1 MTGKNLTKKKKQ
13 GTKEGIN
20 FRNELHAIYLRKY
33 RIKRKE
39 KECRRRGS
47 RPNLRSNS
55 GKIACLRRQKV
66 GNKLLK
72 NSRGEKETDNV
83 KLCRCRKLIAAK
95 RKKKKK
101 KYRIH
106 TREIPKIFMKP
117 DVLQRFTFDR
127 SSIRNIRRVQKQGML
142 SQIELRKPILFFFHF
157 VTEIRFR
164 YVFDYYE
171 KRKKNRGIEKVREN
185 FEFLLI

>member
-1 MTGKNLTKKKKQ
+1 MTGKNLKKKKIGNKRRDQ
-13 GTKEGIN
+13 FSK
-20 FRNELHAIYLRKY
+20 RNLHAIYLRKY
-33 RIKRKE
+33 RITGIKRKE

-142 SQIELRKPILFFFHF
+142 SQIELRKPILFFF
-157 VTEIRFR
+157 I
-164 YVFDYYE
+164 
-171 KRKKNRGIEKVREN
+171 
-185 FEFLLI
+185 L

>member
-1 MTGKNLTKKKKQ
+1 MTGKNIPIQIFNKEKKQ
-13 GTKEGIN
+13 GTEEGIN

-101 KYRIH
+101 KISDPYTRDTENIYETRCFTTFYVRSVIH
-106 TREIPKIFMKP
+106 
-117 DVLQRFTFDR
+117 
-127 SSIRNIRRVQKQGML
+127 S
-142 SQIELRKPILFFFHF
+142 
-157 VTEIRFR
+157 
-164 YVFDYYE
+164 
-171 KRKKNRGIEKVREN
+171 
-185 FEFLLI
+185 